1 MKRRDFLKNMPV
13 ALLPS
18 IVGGVSMKAYGS
30 NPMLDAM
37 TAGLIETDRVLVIVQ
52 MSGGNDGLNT
62 IIPLD
67 QYSAYST
74 VRKTVALPENKILKL
89 KGTNGKT
96 GIHPSMQRFWEMSE
110 ENRLAVVQ
118 SVGYPEFSFSHF
130 RATDIWMSA
139 SDSNK
144 NVQTGWAGRYLNY
157 EYANYPVGFPNNT
170 MPDPI
175 AIRIGGS
182 GALGL
187 QSLASNMGLSISNTN
202 DLLDMSD
209 YIFNDPLQGDS
220 ASQRLAYIREVQ
232 RQTDKFGDVIKA
244 AGDKAKNLST
254 LYPDTITNPNNPNGT
269 ITAPGKALGDQLKII
284 ARLIAGGLKTRIYW
298 VSTGGFDT
306 HSDQVVDAD
315 KTTGTHANLLK
326 GVSDAVYAFLD
337 DCKKLKVDDRV
348 IGFTFSEF
356 GRRVMSN
363 GSNGTDHGAAA
374 PMFIFGNKVKS
385 GVLGDNPTIN
395 ASTATPSSN
404 LPMQYDFRSV
414 YASILKDWFCVPQI
428 DLDSIMLKNFQNLPL
443 VNSSVCLP
451 TDTHEANTKAGDNM
465 VMAYPNPFTEATNVK
480 YETQGGHTLVQIFNT
495 EGILIQTLV
504 DNANH
509 DAGQFD
515 VRCNLGFMPA
525 GVYYVRLQNGEIQQ
539 VKPMMKVQ

>member
-18 IVGGVSMKAYGS
+18 LIGGMSVKAYGN
-30 NPMLDAM
+30 NPILDAM

-52 MSGGNDGLNT
+52 LNGGNDGLNT

-67 QYSAYST
+67 QYDAYSK
-74 VRKTVALPENKILKL
+74 VRSTVALPENKVLQL

-96 GIHPSMQRFWEMSE
+96 GIHPSMQRFWQMSE
-110 ENRLAVVQ
+110 ENRLTVVQ
-118 SVGYPEFSFSHF
+118 SVGYPNFSFSHF

-139 SDSNK
+139 SDADK
-144 NVQTGWAGRYLNY
+144 YVQSGWAGRYLNY
-157 EYANYPVGFPNNT
+157 EYPNYPVGFPNTT

-175 AIRIGGS
+175 AIRINGS
-182 GALGL
+182 GSLAL
-187 QSLASNMGLSISNTN
+187 QSIGNNMGMSISNTN

-209 YIFNDPLQGDS
+209 YIFTDPIAGDTPG
-220 ASQRLAYIREVQ
+220 QKLAYIREVQ

-244 AGDKAKNLST
+244 AGDKGKNLST
-254 LYPDTITNPNNPNGT
+254 LYPSTN
-269 ITAPGKALGDQLKII
+269 AEPGKALADQLKIV

-306 HSDQVVDAD
+306 HSAQVIDAD

-326 GVSDAVYAFLD
+326 GVSDAIYAFLD
-337 DCKKLKVDDRV
+337 DCKLNKVDDRV

-356 GRRVMSN
+356 GRRIKSN

-385 GVLGDNPTIN
+385 GVVGDNPTIDP
-395 ASTATPSSN
+395 AATANSN

-414 YASILKDWFCVPQI
+414 YASVLKDWFCVPQT
-428 DLDSIMLKNFQNLPL
+428 DLDTILLKNFQNLPL
-443 VNSSVCLP
+443 IDEGVCSP
-451 TDTHEANTKAGDNM
+451 TSTHEENSRAGDNM
-465 VMAYPNPFTEATNVK
+465 IMAYPNPFTEATNVK
-480 YETQGGHTLVQIFNT
+480 YETLGGATSIQVFNN
-495 EGILIQTLV
+495 EGILIKTLL
-504 DNANH
+504 DNDQH
-509 DAGQFD
+509 SAGQYE
-515 VRCNLGFMPA
+515 VRCDLGEMPA
-525 GVYYVRLQNGEIQQ
+525 GVYYVRLQNGTLQQ
-539 VKPMMKVQ
+539 VKPMMKVR